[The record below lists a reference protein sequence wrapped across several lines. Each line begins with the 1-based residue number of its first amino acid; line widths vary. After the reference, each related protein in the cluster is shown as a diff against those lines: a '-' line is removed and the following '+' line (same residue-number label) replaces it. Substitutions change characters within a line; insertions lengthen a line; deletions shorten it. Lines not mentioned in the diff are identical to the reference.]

1 MVGSGDPGVD
11 ILHTV
16 CIETGSGSAIWFLE
30 RRKELNMCKKKKI
43 THVEFIVNTL

>member
-30 RRKELNMCKKKKI
+30 RRKELNMCKEIKNNV
-43 THVEFIVNTL
+43 HMLRQ